1 MTYALFLAAAALLF
15 ATASWRDLRV
25 GLFLLA
31 AALPSYLLRFE
42 IANVPM
48 TLLEVFILTFVAV
61 WAMKT
66 KPTLR
71 SLVPNGWTVPI
82 ALLLLAATVG
92 VVVSS
97 DRLGAL
103 GVWKAYFVEP
113 ILLFLAVSRME
124 KPHEPIF
131 RGLAAGGLF
140 VATVAILQR
149 VTGLGIPVPWDVE
162 GRVTSV
168 FPYPNAVGLLL
179 GPVIVIAVA
188 SWKRSRLFQAAAV
201 LCSVAIVLSQ
211 SEAAVVAV
219 LATLFVAA
227 IVTKRTRKAALAVA
241 VVATV
246 LIAASPFRQTA
257 IDKLSFRDYSGN
269 VRRSQWEETINMLA
283 DRPVFGAGLNGYQT
297 ALAPYHTHPEY
308 EIFQYPHQI
317 VLNVWTELG
326 LLGLVA
332 FVLLAVH
339 AVCRTPAFRLSDPS
353 ALALLVLVE
362 TDIHGLADVPYFKND
377 LSAMTWLLIA
387 VIAANAY
394 AAISRSNRNA

>member
-1 MTYALFLAAAALLF
+1 MIYASLLIASALLF

-201 LCSVAIVLSQ
+201 LCSIAIVLSQ

-219 LATLFVAA
+219 LAALFVAA
-227 IVTKRTRKAALAVA
+227 VATKRLRTAAIAVA

-246 LIAASPFRQTA
+246 LVAASPFRQTV
-257 IDKLSFRDYSGN
+257 IDKLTFRDYSGN
-269 VRRSQWEETINMLA
+269 VRRSQWEETRNMLA
-283 DRPVFGAGLNGYQT
+283 DHPVFGAGLNGYQP
-297 ALAPYHTHPEY
+297 ALAPYHTHPEI
-308 EIFQYPHQI
+308 EIFQYPHEI
-317 VLNVWTELG
+317 VLNIWTELG
-326 LLGLVA
+326 LLGLAA
-332 FVLLAVH
+332 FVLLALRV
-339 AVCRTPAFRLSDPS
+339 ANAWRGTGTPPVTIA
-353 ALALLVLVE
+353 ALALFE
-362 TDIHGLADVPYFKND
+362 TAVHGLADVPYFKND

-394 AAISRSNRNA
+394 AATPRPNRNA

>member
-246 LIAASPFRQTA
+246 LIAASPFRQTV

-339 AVCRTPAFRLSDPS
+339 AVRRTPAFRLSDPS